1 MGLEIDG
8 AIQHAPQRSR
18 HCMVGL
24 ANQLAPAEETAET
37 AETTGPDGQRKR
49 KRGYPDSI
57 LVK

>member
-37 AETTGPDGQRKR
+37 AGPDGQRKP